1 MLVPK
6 LAVLEDKQMVEAMK
20 AAGKTLYECDP
31 AKNMSCKKNGCYAL
45 GGDCKLTTKIEF
57 ALMEETDTPPGSKK

>member
-6 LAVLEDKQMVEAMK
+6 VAELEDEHLVEAMK

-31 AKNMSCKKNGCYAL
+31 EKNMDCKKTGCYAL

-57 ALMEETDTPPGSKK
+57 ALMEEIDSPSPKK